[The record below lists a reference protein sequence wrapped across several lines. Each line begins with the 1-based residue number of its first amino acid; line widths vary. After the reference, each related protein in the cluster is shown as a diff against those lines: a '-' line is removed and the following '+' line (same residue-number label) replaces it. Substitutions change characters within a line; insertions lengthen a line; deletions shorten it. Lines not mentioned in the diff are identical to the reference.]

1 MRTAGK
7 VGHPAMRSEIRQRG
21 RLGEMLDTTMGEPEP
36 PPQPVLE
43 YEVDQRTSP
52 GWWQAEGAN
61 A

>member
-1 MRTAGK
+1 
-7 VGHPAMRSEIRQRG
+7 MRSEIRQRG